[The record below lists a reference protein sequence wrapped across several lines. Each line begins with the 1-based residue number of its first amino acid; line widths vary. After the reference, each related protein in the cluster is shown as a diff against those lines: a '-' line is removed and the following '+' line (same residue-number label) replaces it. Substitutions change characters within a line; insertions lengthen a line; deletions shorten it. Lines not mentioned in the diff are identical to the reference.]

1 MFGCQIPSR
10 IYTLAAAAMS
20 SSHTNRERPQQQR
33 NLTTDKSTMAKLKH
47 WFIKGAGIEKDATA
61 VREFTKP
68 YQQTQVDASDY
79 TASTAT
85 TPAYNIDPSRPD
97 LVPPRGL
104 PRRPPRA
111 VRAGSEA
118 IRDRRPNE
126 VENESIFSTSTNT
139 QSTGLTSVQSTSPST
154 QQSRSK
160 LLSDKKSRSGGPSLN
175 ISNPFPTQSLLDF
188 ASQYDN
194 VQNPQTAYDSTHHR
208 RQPPASSGGIT
219 TTKPPLYSHNSS
231 DDRKRHQ
238 RFHPDQPVQE
248 VSSGR
253 AHLVL
258 DPPSRHQRSQKTV
271 VRKAP
276 LSPPLAT
283 RRTPAADGDDNR
295 HMSHVTLFEDF
306 MGKKDTEPLPPM
318 PVLPFADTPALNHR
332 LSRPF
337 REEGEEEAG
346 FEADEEGGGDEDIS
360 PLTVPISPN
369 ADHAQTWLKYQR
381 TGGGAGGSLASWTSA
396 ERPLFPPR
404 GAGGRNLTKPDHAMP
419 VHDGP
424 NPKRYNACQGCRRR
438 FHPSEAVS
446 YNGTYFCGD
455 CAATGNA
462 AQTEQQET
470 EEEEEEEEEEAKEY
484 QAKEEAEKEEK
495 KILYP
500 YAATTYPPPL
510 RPKQPLSRKPL
521 PIHTHPT
528 ELSGSTL
535 RGSASPTPPPP
546 SAPSSSRSA
555 RRRDI
560 PPEYAHL
567 YTPALQPLITPPLPS
582 PSLIHPSST
591 SLQQQQQQKQKK
603 KEKEEARKYTT
614 PLPNGTYR

>member
-1 MFGCQIPSR
+1 MFGCQIPCR

-20 SSHTNRERPQQQR
+20 SLHTNRQRPQQQR
-33 NLTTDKSTMAKLKH
+33 NLTADKSTMAKLKH

-85 TPAYNIDPSRPD
+85 TPAYNIDPGRPD

-104 PRRPPRA
+104 PRRPPQA
-111 VRAGSEA
+111 VRAGGEA
-118 IRDRRPNE
+118 TRDRRLNE

-160 LLSDKKSRSGGPSLN
+160 PPSNNKSRSGGPGLN

-194 VQNPQTAYDSTHHR
+194 VQNPQTAYDSTHQR
-208 RQPPASSGGIT
+208 RRPPASSGGTT
-219 TTKPPLYSHNSS
+219 TTKPPLYNYNSS
-231 DDRKRHQ
+231 DDRKQHQ

-253 AHLVL
+253 AQLVL

-283 RRTPAADGDDNR
+283 RRTPAADGDDHR

-306 MGKKDTEPLPPM
+306 MGKKDMERPLPPM
-318 PVLPFADTPALNHR
+318 PALPFADTPALNHR

-337 REEGEEEAG
+337 REEGEEEEAG

-381 TGGGAGGSLASWTSA
+381 TGGGSVASWTSA

-404 GAGGRNLTKPDHAMP
+404 GAGGRNLTKPEHATT
-419 VHDGP
+419 VHDDGP

-446 YNGTYFCGD
+446 HNGTYFCGD
-455 CAATGNA
+455 CAATGTA
-462 AQTEQQET
+462 AQTEQRQET
-470 EEEEEEEEEEAKEY
+470 EEEEE
-484 QAKEEAEKEEK
+484 EKEEK

-500 YAATTYPPPL
+500 YAATTYPRPL

-521 PIHTHPT
+521 PIHTHHPT
-528 ELSGSTL
+528 ALSGSTL
-535 RGSASPTPPPP
+535 RGSASPTPPPSPPP

-591 SLQQQQQQKQKK
+591 SLQQQQQKK
-603 KEKEEARKYTT
+603 EKEKEEAGQYTT

>member
-20 SSHTNRERPQQQR
+20 SSHTNRQRPQQQR
-33 NLTTDKSTMAKLKH
+33 NLTANESTMAKLKH

-85 TPAYNIDPSRPD
+85 TPVYNIDPGRPD
-97 LVPPRGL
+97 LVPPRRL
-104 PRRPPRA
+104 RRQPPRA
-111 VRAGSEA
+111 VRAGGEA
-118 IRDRRPNE
+118 TRDRRPNE

-160 LLSDKKSRSGGPSLN
+160 PPSSNKSRSGGPGLN

-208 RQPPASSGGIT
+208 RRTPASSGST
-219 TTKPPLYSHNSS
+219 TITKPPLYSHNSS
-231 DDRKRHQ
+231 DDRRRHQ

-306 MGKKDTEPLPPM
+306 MGKKATEPLPPM
-318 PVLPFADTPALNHR
+318 PALPFADTPALNHR

-337 REEGEEEAG
+337 REEGEDEAG
-346 FEADEEGGGDEDIS
+346 FEIDEEGGGDEDIS

-369 ADHAQTWLKYQR
+369 ADHTQTWLKYQR
-381 TGGGAGGSLASWTSA
+381 TGGSVASWTSA

-404 GAGGRNLTKPDHAMP
+404 GAGGRNLTKPEHATT
-419 VHDGP
+419 VHDDGP

-446 YNGTYFCGD
+446 HNGTYFCGD

-462 AQTEQQET
+462 AQTEKQET
-470 EEEEEEEEEEAKEY
+470 EEEEEEAEEYQAEEEAET
-484 QAKEEAEKEEK
+484 EEK

-500 YAATTYPPPL
+500 YAATTYPPPPP

-521 PIHTHPT
+521 PMHTHPT
-528 ELSGSTL
+528 ALSGSTL
-535 RGSASPTPPPP
+535 RGSASPTPPPPPP

-567 YTPALQPLITPPLPS
+567 YTPALQPLITPP
-582 PSLIHPSST
+582 
-591 SLQQQQQQKQKK
+591 
-603 KEKEEARKYTT
+603 
-614 PLPNGTYR
+614 

>member
-20 SSHTNRERPQQQR
+20 SPHRNRQRPQQQR
-33 NLTTDKSTMAKLKH
+33 NLTADKSTMAKLRH

-79 TASTAT
+79 TESTAT
-85 TPAYNIDPSRPD
+85 TPAYNIGPARPD
-97 LVPPRGL
+97 LVPPHGP
-104 PRRPPRA
+104 PRQPPRA
-111 VRAGSEA
+111 VRAGGEA
-118 IRDRRPNE
+118 NRDRRPNE

-154 QQSRSK
+154 QQSRPKPPSNN
-160 LLSDKKSRSGGPSLN
+160 KSRFGGPGLH
-175 ISNPFPTQSLLDF
+175 ISNPLPTKSLLDL
-188 ASQYDN
+188 ASQYDD
-194 VQNPQTAYDSTHHR
+194 VQNPQTAYDPTHHR
-208 RQPPASSGGIT
+208 RPPPPASSSSST
-219 TTKPPLYSHNSS
+219 TTKPPLYSHKSS
-231 DDRKRHQ
+231 DDRQRHQ

-258 DPPSRHQRSQKTV
+258 QPPSRHQRSQKTV
-271 VRKAP
+271 VRKAL

-306 MGKKDTEPLPPM
+306 MGKDTEPLPPM
-318 PVLPFADTPALNHR
+318 PALPFADTPALNHR

-337 REEGEEEAG
+337 REEDEEEAG
-346 FEADEEGGGDEDIS
+346 FEVDEGGDIS
-360 PLTVPISPN
+360 PMTVPVSPN
-369 ADHAQTWLKYQR
+369 AEHAQTWLKYQR
-381 TGGGAGGSLASWTSA
+381 TGGGPGGSLASGSSA

-404 GAGGRNLTKPDHAMP
+404 GAGGRNLTKPEHATT

-446 YNGTYFCGD
+446 HNGTYFCED
-455 CAATGNA
+455 CAATGTT
-462 AQTEQQET
+462 QTEKQET
-470 EEEEEEEEEEAKEY
+470 EEEGYQLKEAG
-484 QAKEEAEKEEK
+484 KEEK

-500 YAATTYPPPL
+500 YAATTYPPPF

-521 PIHTHPT
+521 PIHTHT
-528 ELSGSTL
+528 TALSGSTL
-535 RGSASPTPPPP
+535 LGSASPTPPPS
-546 SAPSSSRSA
+546 SAPSSSSRSA

-560 PPEYAHL
+560 PPDYAHL
-567 YTPALQPLITPPLPS
+567 YTPA
-582 PSLIHPSST
+582 
-591 SLQQQQQQKQKK
+591 
-603 KEKEEARKYTT
+603 
-614 PLPNGTYR
+614 